1 MELTYT
7 LSEGEPPRKVY
18 NILKN
23 EFYASAGLIRRLKR
37 SGGITIGGENAF
49 TDRILLPGETLCAD
63 ITSCEPE
70 CDIVPER
77 GETEILW
84 ETDGLL
90 AVNKPAGQLVHPSR
104 AQYNGTLSNYVA
116 GYLLETAGFSHCHA
130 VNRLDRDTSG
140 VVLFAKNS
148 YMKERAGKSLSGREC
163 KKEYLAA
170 VLGTPE
176 KSEGTIDAPIIRL
189 REMDMRRGVSPEG
202 KRAVTHYSVLSSG
215 VIHGERVSLLSLVLE
230 TGRTHQIRVHM
241 AHIGCPLAGDKLYG
255 RPSSAF
261 PQSGQLLHAK
271 KLTFISP
278 FNSSPIVISAP
289 VTRTDLRFC
298 MSALGFSDGV
308 EI

>member
-18 NILKN
+18 NVLKN
-23 EFYASAGLIRRLKR
+23 EFYASAGLRRRLKR

-140 VVLFAKNS
+140 VVPVS
-148 YMKERAGKSLSGREC
+148 YTHLMEIYLHIMVLYLILYHPDVNLTTAI
-163 KKEYLAA
+163 KKDYQ
-170 VLGTPE
+170 G
-176 KSEGTIDAPIIRL
+176 ID
-189 REMDMRRGVSPEG
+189 
-202 KRAVTHYSVLSSG
+202 
-215 VIHGERVSLLSLVLE
+215 
-230 TGRTHQIRVHM
+230 
-241 AHIGCPLAGDKLYG
+241 
-255 RPSSAF
+255 
-261 PQSGQLLHAK
+261 
-271 KLTFISP
+271 
-278 FNSSPIVISAP
+278 NWN
-289 VTRTDLRFC
+289 
-298 MSALGFSDGV
+298 
-308 EI
+308 